1 MRSLSRTAALCL
13 LISGISVVSASAL
26 SGPCTRAGQ
35 LRTVKS
41 VKYQCKKTSGRL
53 RWVKTTTSSSATVG
67 GASTTATTTPA
78 TTTTTQRA
86 PTDTVVLRTL
96 TNQKRNTTFQIALQ
110 EFPEIAQGI
119 VVDAPITFNVLLASL
134 YGLNTV
140 QPEFFR
146 VPFNQKSLYEKATTT
161 FEPFDATVTVS
172 VWRATSGVAAFTDT
186 LDLTSGFTAVHQE
199 AVPVTIKQN
208 PPPNMMAPMSI
219 EMKLSKS
226 IDLAAG
232 AYVIVLGFEW
242 KNYGVLTIRLWGQES
257 GTNTIGGKGG
267 GAVKNCTYTPT
278 QDAYPS
284 GKAWAGLG
292 VRRWNGDADSSI
304 GFGSRFSLATAKVTA
319 CIVVGEWGNDI
330 FNPGDLDIALVYRG

>member
-1 MRSLSRTAALCL
+1 MVAA
-13 LISGISVVSASAL
+13 
-26 SGPCTRAGQ
+26 
-35 LRTVKS
+35 
-41 VKYQCKKTSGRL
+41 VKYECRKSSGRL
-53 RWVKTTTSSSATVG
+53 RWTKVATSSKV
-67 GASTTATTTPA
+67 TTATTTANTTA
-78 TTTTTQRA
+78 TTTATTI
-86 PTDTVVLRTL
+86 PKDIVVFRTL
-96 TNQKRNTTFQIALQ
+96 TDQKRNTTFQISLQ

-119 VVDAPITFNVLLASL
+119 VIDTPITFNVLLTSL

-146 VPFNQKSLYEKATTT
+146 VPFNQKSLFEKATTT
-161 FEPFDATVTVS
+161 FEPFDASVTVS
-172 VWRATSGVAAFTDT
+172 VWRAAAGAGALTDT
-186 LDLTSGFTAVHQE
+186 LDLTSGFTALHQE
-199 AVPVTIKQN
+199 VVPVTIKQN

-257 GTNTIGGKGG
+257 GTNTVGGKGG

-292 VRRWNGDADSSI
+292 VRRWNGEPESSI

-330 FNPGDLDIALVYRG
+330 FNPGDLDIALVRRGS